1 MKFVTIGSALFI
13 FLVLATLECRP
24 VLGQDQGVT
33 APPITPPPNAATETT
48 PPKDKNANGKTP
60 PKDPDSAL
68 NPDDQWRSYGFG
80 VAVTYT
86 HDLGGHD
93 RVKNAQVV
101 NGVVRIT
108 EDNNALPRIMLE
120 THYFFKPTGKLF
132 GLFDSVKN
140 STETKVWGH
149 GPFVGIQPGSQNIIE
164 AVAIGWMVGLRRP
177 DPQNDSL
184 TANSS
189 FNLGI
194 GFVVDPNVQ
203 VLGDGVTK
211 NQALPVGET
220 QVRFKDSAQYGLL
233 LMSSFSF

>member
-1 MKFVTIGSALFI
+1 MKFVTKGSVIFI
-13 FLVLATLECRP
+13 LLVLATVECRP
-24 VLGQDQGVT
+24 VLGQDQGVINPHNNPTPNT
-33 APPITPPPNAATETT
+33 ASETNAEKKKA
-48 PPKDKNANGKTP
+48 DKNKTP
-60 PKDPDSAL
+60 PTINDSSIA
-68 NPDDQWRSYGFG
+68 PEDQWRNYGFG

-86 HDLGGHD
+86 QDLGKHD

-101 NGVVRIT
+101 NGIVRVT

-120 THYFFKPTGKLF
+120 THYFFKPSGKLF

-140 STETKVWGH
+140 TDQTKVWGH

-164 AVAIGWMVGLRRP
+164 AVAIGWMVGFRRP
-177 DPQNDSL
+177 DPENGSL

-194 GFVVDPNVQ
+194 GFVVDPKVQ
-203 VLGDGVTK
+203 VLGDGVTR

-233 LMSSFSF
+233 IMSSFSF